1 MKFFG
6 IFTTF
11 HEKNFRL
18 IWLSSIFSGFAQQME
33 AVVLAWYVLTLTDSP
48 LLVGFVTTSRQA
60 ATLFGAFTGTIAD
73 RLSRRGI
80 VISAQSFMALLAFVM
95 TLLVVSNNIETWHIF
110 LATALTGL
118 ARIFDMPARQAL
130 VADSVPLAKVSNA
143 VALNNSGRNL
153 MQIAAP
159 VTGGVLFSLVGPAG
173 SYLVLGIVY
182 VASAVS
188 IAFVRIKASLP
199 MGYGESFW
207 GTLVQGLNY
216 VRGNKTL
223 LAALLM
229 AAVANLTAFPF
240 NYALMPVYAKETLN
254 SGSSGLGLLLSGIGI
269 GAFLGS
275 IVVAS
280 LRSIENAGRIGIIA
294 LIGWHIMTSIVIIS
308 PMFEL
313 SFGLI
318 MIAGIMQ
325 SMSLVLVA
333 SILLGIAVPE
343 YRGRIMGLRSLAVYT
358 LPIGSLITGALI
370 TQIGVVPAALI
381 NTILGCLLI
390 GGIVW
395 LLPTIIQ
402 RQRILI
408 ANE

>member
-1 MKFFG
+1 
-6 IFTTF
+6 
-11 HEKNFRL
+11 
-18 IWLSSIFSGFAQQME
+18 ME

-60 ATLFGAFTGTIAD
+60 ATLFGAFTGAIAD

-80 VISAQSFMALLAFVM
+80 VISAQAFMALLAFVM
-95 TLLVVSNNIETWHIF
+95 TLLVISGSIETWHIF
-110 LATALTGL
+110 LATAMTGL

-130 VADSVPLAKVSNA
+130 VADSVPVENISNA

-159 VTGGVLFSLVGPAG
+159 VTGGVLFSVVGPAG

-182 VASAVS
+182 IASAIS
-188 IAFVRIKASLP
+188 IAFVRIKSSSAI
-199 MGYGESFW
+199 GYGDSFW
-207 GTLVQGLNY
+207 STLVQGLNY
-216 VRGNKTL
+216 VRHNRTL

-240 NYALMPVYAKETLN
+240 NYALMPVYARETLD

-275 IVVAS
+275 VVVAS
-280 LRSIENAGRIGIIA
+280 MRSIENAGKIGIIA
-294 LIGWHIMTSIVIIS
+294 LIGWHIMTSIVILS

-318 MIAGIMQ
+318 MVAGIMQ

-333 SILLGIAVPE
+333 SILLGIAIPE
-343 YRGRIMGLRSLAVYT
+343 YRGRVMGLRSLAVYT

-370 TQIGVVPAALI
+370 TQVGLVQAAVI
-381 NTILGCLLI
+381 NTII
-390 GGIVW
+390 GGVLIAGIVL

-402 RQRILI
+402 KQQILI
-408 ANE
+408 THE

>member
-1 MKFFG
+1 MNFSG

-18 IWLSSIFSGFAQQME
+18 IWISSIFSGFAQQME

-60 ATLFGAFTGTIAD
+60 ATLFGAITGAIAD

-80 VISAQSFMALLAFVM
+80 VISAQGFMAFLAFVM
-95 TLLVVSNNIETWHIF
+95 TLLVLSGNIQTWHIF

-130 VADSVPLAKVSNA
+130 VADSVPVNNISNA

-159 VTGGVLFSLVGPAG
+159 VTGGILFSVVGPAG
-173 SYLVLGIVY
+173 SYLVLGVVY
-182 VASAVS
+182 IASAIS
-188 IAFVRIKASLP
+188 MTFVKIKSSSV
-199 MGYGESFW
+199 GYENSFW
-207 GTLVQGLNY
+207 STLVQGLHY
-216 VRGNKTL
+216 IRGNKTL

-240 NYALMPVYAKETLN
+240 NYALMPVYAKETLS

-280 LRSIENAGRIGIIA
+280 MRSIENAGK
-294 LIGWHIMTSIVIIS
+294 
-308 PMFEL
+308 
-313 SFGLI
+313 
-318 MIAGIMQ
+318 
-325 SMSLVLVA
+325 
-333 SILLGIAVPE
+333 
-343 YRGRIMGLRSLAVYT
+343 
-358 LPIGSLITGALI
+358 IGSCG
-370 TQIGVVPAALI
+370 
-381 NTILGCLLI
+381 
-390 GGIVW
+390 W
-395 LLPTIIQ
+395 
-402 RQRILI
+402 
-408 ANE
+408 